1 MTTYNTTKVDF
12 NKMVPK
18 VNRIFNKIR
27 KIGGECELRVVREYV
42 TVVPVYAID
51 ELTQTKYKTREE
63 HIECVEYVLNFP
75 PYVVGDYRFG
85 ATVERT
91 LDDSVNAV
99 YVGDDAV
106 NFADYLHTPLVCEHC
121 RKNYS
126 RNKVVVL
133 IDNKTGAHKMV
144 GTGCL
149 KDYAGYNIEQ
159 FARYFTALTEITLE
173 NKEPWILDSEFGNYK
188 VVLDPKEYLAYCIQ
202 IVRKNG
208 YTKEAKCDA
217 YEAMKKNKPLDEDN
231 MAIAQEVID
240 FFENYATDDP
250 FESNTR
256 LYVTGRL
263 PITYENGMVAYAYVL
278 YKKIIER
285 LEKEA
290 QRAAQRAISNY
301 VGNVGDK
308 ITIIGRMEAIS
319 GFRTDWGYTTIF
331 KITDDNGN
339 VYIWKTT
346 TYPDVRDENGEIIK
360 IDERK
365 LRITATIKEHN
376 EFRDE
381 KQTVVTRCKV
391 CGVA

>member
-1 MTTYNTTKVDF
+1 MILKNT
-12 NKMVPK
+12 
-18 VNRIFNKIR
+18 
-27 KIGGECELRVVREYV
+27 
-42 TVVPVYAID
+42 
-51 ELTQTKYKTREE
+51 
-63 HIECVEYVLNFP
+63 
-75 PYVVGDYRFG
+75 
-85 ATVERT
+85 
-91 LDDSVNAV
+91 S
-99 YVGDDAV
+99 
-106 NFADYLHTPLVCEHC
+106 HTAS
-121 RKNYS
+121 K
-126 RNKVVVL
+126 
-133 IDNKTGAHKMV
+133 
-144 GTGCL
+144 
-149 KDYAGYNIEQ
+149 
-159 FARYFTALTEITLE
+159 
-173 NKEPWILDSEFGNYK
+173 
-188 VVLDPKEYLAYCIQ
+188 
-202 IVRKNG
+202 
-208 YTKEAKCDA
+208 
-217 YEAMKKNKPLDEDN
+217 
-231 MAIAQEVID
+231 EVID

-376 EFRDE
+376 EYNGE
-381 KQTVVTRCKV
+381 KQTVLKRCKV
-391 CGVA
+391 VAVA